1 MGLGAVVSRYEVV
14 LATCNGEAF
23 VGQQI
28 ASIFSQTLLPA
39 RLLVADDRSTDGT
52 LGLLQK
58 LQSRAPIPFEILP
71 AVSAERLGSCRNFER
86 LLEATSAD
94 YVMPADQDDLWDSD
108 KAARLLKA
116 MRKLEQSW
124 GVKCP
129 LLVHADLR
137 VIDDVGR
144 LLAHSYHGRQGEIPA
159 QKTWLEIGMQ
169 NCVTGC
175 ASLLNRA
182 CIDRALPFPP
192 EAVLHDWWLAQVAAH
207 QGGIAY
213 LPAPC
218 MSYRQHATNVV
229 GAIGLRRILLRRLH
243 ELWRT
248 KNLAA
253 VAEARIG
260 PGLRQL
266 RACVQRF
273 APDPMLLPSGRQHI
287 LIDQLWSSNP
297 WRRLCAALSLRLR
310 KHGIWRTCGFYAA
323 LFYWQ
328 PQQR

>member
-1 MGLGAVVSRYEVV
+1 MGAVVSRYEVV

-23 VGQQI
+23 LGQQI
-28 ASIFSQTLLPA
+28 VSIFNQTLLPD
-39 RLLVADDRSTDGT
+39 RLLVADDGSTDGT
-52 LGLLQK
+52 LSLLQD

-71 AVSAERLGSCRNFER
+71 SASAERLGSCRNFER

-108 KAARLLKA
+108 KAARLLAA
-116 MRKLEQSW
+116 MRSFERSW
-124 GVKCP
+124 GITCP

-144 LLAHSYHGRQGEIPA
+144 LLSHSYHGRQGEIPA
-159 QKTWLEIGMQ
+159 QQTWLEIGMQ

-175 ASLLNRA
+175 SSLLNRA
-182 CIDRALPFPP
+182 CIERALPFPQ

-213 LPAPC
+213 LPEPC
-218 MSYRQHATNVV
+218 MSYRQHSTNVV
-229 GAIGLRRILLRRLH
+229 GAIGWHHVLIRRLQELRRA
-243 ELWRT
+243 
-248 KNLAA
+248 KALAA
-253 VAEARIG
+253 AAEALIG

-266 RACVQRF
+266 RACVRRF
-273 APDPMLLPSGRQHI
+273 ETNEGVFRAGYQHI
-287 LIDQLWSSNP
+287 LIDQLWSPNP
-297 WRRLCAALSLRLR
+297 WRRLRAALALRLR
-310 KHGIWRTCGFYAA
+310 KHGMWRTFGFYAA